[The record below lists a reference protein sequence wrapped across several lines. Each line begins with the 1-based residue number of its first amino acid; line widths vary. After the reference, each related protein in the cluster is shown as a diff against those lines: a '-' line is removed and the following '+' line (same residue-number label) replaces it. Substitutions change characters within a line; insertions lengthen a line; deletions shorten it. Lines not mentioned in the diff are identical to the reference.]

1 MAKYKASPYYM
12 VGDIKFDMNG
22 EYATEKADEIEAL
35 DALAPV
41 WVRKL
46 DEEKKTEEPKEPAE
60 PKPASKPRK
69 ASVK

>member
-46 DEEKKTEEPKEPAE
+46 DGEKKTEE